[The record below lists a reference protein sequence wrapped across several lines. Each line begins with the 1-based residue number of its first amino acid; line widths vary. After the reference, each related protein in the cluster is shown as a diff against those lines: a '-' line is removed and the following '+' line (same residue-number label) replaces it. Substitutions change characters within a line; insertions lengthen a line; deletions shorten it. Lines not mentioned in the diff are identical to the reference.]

1 MKQRWESEDEK
12 MKKLFNSLC
21 IALLLLIVFPIDIKA
36 DVGPKPSIVIT
47 FEDMGEPYY
56 VTLLSKEKTMG
67 PWSAF
72 EGNADD
78 INLSDAD
85 EKEAVTRFVEYA
97 ENDEYYFLNNY
108 MECSKDNRFSWTYY
122 PPKDFKLAIYLV
134 KSGRLIVTDAYT
146 TYAFDS
152 YYRYDASSNKLIENY
167 DHKMETVNLIVR
179 VVLTIVI
186 EVLIALAF
194 GLKDHLKTIIITNVI
209 TQLLLNLFVN
219 ITNYYGGLLTVL
231 LTVLFAE
238 LAVLIIEAVV
248 YKIIIRKRAITYAI
262 VANVVSFAAGMLLA
276 FYIPG
281 LF

>member
-1 MKQRWESEDEK
+1 M
-12 MKKLFNSLC
+12 
-21 IALLLLIVFPIDIKA
+21 
-36 DVGPKPSIVIT
+36 
-47 FEDMGEPYY
+47 
-56 VTLLSKEKTMG
+56 
-67 PWSAF
+67 
-72 EGNADD
+72 
-78 INLSDAD
+78 
-85 EKEAVTRFVEYA
+85 
-97 ENDEYYFLNNY
+97 
-108 MECSKDNRFSWTYY
+108 
-122 PPKDFKLAIYLV
+122 